1 MPTPLS
7 SSRLSQRHAR
17 MVKERVIEAVL
28 FLAALVSVF
37 TTVGIVYILVKESV
51 VFFQQVSIV
60 DFLTDTQW
68 TPLFDDAH
76 FGIMV
81 LLSGTLTS
89 SVVALAIAIPLGT
102 IIAIYL
108 SEFAPFKV
116 REIVKPFLELL
127 GGVPTIVYG
136 FFALLFVTPIL
147 QWFYPALSGFNLLSA
162 GIVMGIMIIP
172 YVSSISE
179 DAMRAV
185 PMNLREGSY
194 AMGATRF
201 QTATRVVVPAAF
213 SGIASAYILGISRAV
228 GETMILAVAAGMQPN
243 LTFNPLEPAATIKRR
258 RELATL
264 IVRSRR
270 GAQAL
275 PYGVA
280 VLNADFRLDWCNDSA
295 REHLSLELERDRNQP
310 IVNVVRSPEFVEY
323 LHAADFAEPLRL
335 GSPDGRRTL
344 TLQIVSFGDEERLL
358 LSQDVTGTERVEAM
372 RRDFV
377 ANVSH
382 ELRTPLT
389 VLAGFLETIQDL
401 KLDAHRI
408 CDYVGMMA
416 SQAERM
422 KRLIDDLLTLS
433 ALEHAPPP
441 PDKERVLLLPLLQ
454 RVRTEAEA
462 LSAGKH
468 RVALEF
474 AGAHDLLGAE
484 HELASALTN
493 LASNAVRYTPAGGE
507 IRLRWMSTDGGGEF
521 SVEDSGIG
529 IDPEHLHR
537 LTERFYRVDRGR
549 SRETGGTGLGL
560 SIVKHALARHQA
572 ALAIDSTL
580 GKGSRFSARFPA
592 ARLARAAQKVTG

>member
-1 MPTPLS
+1 MSAVAPGASSTMPYRTPS
-7 SSRLSQRHAR
+7 TRLAQRRAR
-17 MVKERVIEAVL
+17 IVKERAIEAVL

-89 SVVALAIAIPLGT
+89 SAVALAIAIPLGT

-147 QWFYPALSGFNLLSA
+147 QWFYPALPGFNLLSA

-243 LTFNPLEPAATIKRR
+243 LTFNPLEPAATIT
-258 RELATL
+258 AY
-264 IVRSRR
+264 IV
-270 GAQAL
+270 QVAL
-275 PYGVA
+275 GDLPHGSIGYQTI
-280 VLNADFRLDWCNDSA
+280 F
-295 REHLSLELERDRNQP
+295 
-310 IVNVVRSPEFVEY
+310 
-323 LHAADFAEPLRL
+323 AA
-335 GSPDGRRTL
+335 GL
-344 TLQIVSFGDEERLL
+344 TLMLFTLACNIGGHLL
-358 LSQDVTGTERVEAM
+358 R
-372 RRDFV
+372 
-377 ANVSH
+377 
-382 ELRTPLT
+382 
-389 VLAGFLETIQDL
+389 
-401 KLDAHRI
+401 
-408 CDYVGMMA
+408 
-416 SQAERM
+416 
-422 KRLIDDLLTLS
+422 KR
-433 ALEHAPPP
+433 
-441 PDKERVLLLPLLQ
+441 
-454 RVRTEAEA
+454 
-462 LSAGKH
+462 
-468 RVALEF
+468 F
-474 AGAHDLLGAE
+474 
-484 HELASALTN
+484 
-493 LASNAVRYTPAGGE
+493 
-507 IRLRWMSTDGGGEF
+507 
-521 SVEDSGIG
+521 
-529 IDPEHLHR
+529 
-537 LTERFYRVDRGR
+537 
-549 SRETGGTGLGL
+549 RETY
-560 SIVKHALARHQA
+560 
-572 ALAIDSTL
+572 
-580 GKGSRFSARFPA
+580 
-592 ARLARAAQKVTG
+592 